1 MRARQLGW
9 LGVIGVVVAALVGPS
24 AGGARSET
32 AEPVAVQVARQ
43 GWPWLSMGDGR
54 PVPMMLAGASGPAGA
69 GPALGT
75 PQALAAG
82 DFDED
87 GVPDLVSAYA
97 GAGGGRLILHRG
109 NVDAIYPYHPGAR
122 ARRAN
127 GTFTAAPFLAP
138 VRVFAVPEAPHF
150 VATGD

>member
-1 MRARQLGW
+1 MTAEQLGR
-9 LGVIGVVVAALVGPS
+9 LGMIGVVVAALVGAS
-24 AGGARSET
+24 AGARSET
-32 AEPVAVQVARQ
+32 
-43 GWPWLSMGDGR
+43 
-54 PVPMMLAGASGPAGA
+54 A

-150 VATGD
+150 VATGDFGGSGHLDVVTAAAGSPALY